1 MRNKRGG
8 SDFFKKFGD
17 GVNTIKTNVGEGVTK
32 TQAGINLAKTSAN
45 EVTNNYNAELN
56 KAVALPG
63 HFGGRRKTRRRKK
76 RGGMYDTEKE
86 KQLEDIANK
95 IPLGLLQKARNITD
109 PKKKATFLGVKVKD
123 LEDIGKMMKRKNDE
137 NKATRAHEKMVKRA
151 NKPHDIIT
159 PAYEIKEPLVP
170 PLPTGG
176 RRTRRRK
183 KRRKTRKKR
192 AGRKSKKNKRRT
204 RRRR

>member
-1 MRNKRGG
+1 MLRRKHKKMRNKRGG

-32 TQAGINLAKTSAN
+32 TQAGINLAKISAN

-76 RGGMYDTEKE
+76 R
-86 KQLEDIANK
+86 
-95 IPLGLLQKARNITD
+95 
-109 PKKKATFLGVKVKD
+109 
-123 LEDIGKMMKRKNDE
+123 
-137 NKATRAHEKMVKRA
+137 
-151 NKPHDIIT
+151 
-159 PAYEIKEPLVP
+159 
-170 PLPTGG
+170 
-176 RRTRRRK
+176 
-183 KRRKTRKKR
+183 RKTRKKR